1 MQAADKVPEV
11 VHSALTA
18 TRWSQILLLVKEN
31 QLVTA
36 LCLFVL
42 WQTGALLSVSTAAGG
57 AICG

>member
-1 MQAADKVPEV
+1 MATDIPQAVN
-11 VHSALTA
+11 SAITA
-18 TRWSQILLLVKEN
+18 TRWAQILTLVKDN

-42 WQTGALLSVSTAAGG
+42 WQTGAILSVSTAAGG

>member
-1 MQAADKVPEV
+1 MSNGEGVPEV
-11 VHSALTA
+11 VQSALTA
-18 TRWSQILLLVKEN
+18 TRWSQILLLIKEN

>member
-1 MQAADKVPEV
+1 MQDAPDAVKT
-11 VHSALTA
+11 ALTA

-42 WQTGALLSVSTAAGG
+42 WQTGALLSVSNAAGG

>member
-1 MQAADKVPEV
+1 MSNGEGVPEV
-11 VHSALTA
+11 VHSALSA

-42 WQTGALLSVSTAAGG
+42 WQTGAILTVSTAAGG

>member
-1 MQAADKVPEV
+1 MPVRDKLAET
-11 VHSALTA
+11 ALDA
-18 TRWSQILLLVKEN
+18 SRWAQIVTLVKDN

-42 WQTGALLSVSTAAGG
+42 WQTGALLSVSSAAGG

>member
-1 MQAADKVPEV
+1 MQGTDAVDT
-11 VHSALTA
+11 ALTA

-42 WQTGALLSVSTAAGG
+42 WQTGALLTVSSAAGG